1 MAFISSKQVAKE
13 KEKTTL
19 EMVFILASQITKE
32 KKRSQSYM
40 ESSICIVIISTN
52 ISCIRLVGLGYR
64 KDFVIRCMR
73 VSISNFS
80 QSLIMYAIAKEQS
93 AYKHLIF
100 IENIPVHVWNG
111 KATQL
116 ATATSLDI
124 FITDSSSE
132 QVLSFCCR
140 SPSLTKW
147 K

>member
-100 IENIPVHVWNG
+100 IENIPVHV
-111 KATQL
+111 
-116 ATATSLDI
+116 
-124 FITDSSSE
+124 
-132 QVLSFCCR
+132 
-140 SPSLTKW
+140 
-147 K
+147 